1 MSVHKIQS
9 DQGNLT
15 LELQQVPKLLG
26 RVTSQWAPHAFV
38 VSFKLETDTNMLQK
52 KAEAALEK
60 YRVHLVVANLLQTR
74 KDVVYL
80 VSRLCPSDGFA
91 SSYSRD
97 TATTERDTAAPT
109 STMQELKRP
118 SDIRCIEMK
127 LIEQVTLRHL
137 SFLTAQ
143 YQAFHFQDQPLSDK
157 PSSNSRGHTGD
168 AQDTHGDV
176 LHCVAALRR
185 EFAELAPSRR
195 LPQQMKRYLQSLD
208 SHWEALLRPAMTK
221 PRALTQTEEEEE
233 RADTRHLLAN
243 YLRLAFWT
251 SVMVSLSL
259 INVQKRR

>member
-80 VSRLCPSDGFA
+80 VSRLSPSDGFA
-91 SSYSRD
+91 SSSSTRD
-97 TATTERDTAAPT
+97 TATSDRDTAAPT
-109 STMQELKRP
+109 SMMKELKRP

-143 YQAFHFQDQPLSDK
+143 YQAFHFQDQQQ
-157 PSSNSRGHTGD
+157 
-168 AQDTHGDV
+168 QDTHSDV

-208 SHWEALLRPAMTK
+208 SHWDGLTRPAMTK

-233 RADTRHLLAN
+233 RADTRHLVAN
-243 YLRLAFWT
+243 YLRLAFWS
-251 SVMVSLSL
+251 SVMVSLSFVL
-259 INVQKRR
+259 AQKRR